1 MVPADEARLL
11 RANMLLERRDK
22 VDVLFRRERH
32 EHPDRTMQAGIQQ
45 HLSATSH
52 HRHLV
57 NARDEVADVDV
68 GQELRLMRRAHKQ
81 ALFVQDPRA
90 RWVIIHLVGHLGV
103 QSIDEYVAEAIS
115 SGDGCVIDHRRA
127 RDPAWLAVVREHE
140 KTVFRSLING
150 EVNRL
155 LHVANKNAGALSI
168 ESDNGRTKS
177 LMKMSER
184 FE

>member
-11 RANMLLERRDK
+11 RANMLLECRDK
-22 VDVLFRRERH
+22 VDVLLRREWH
-32 EHPDRTMQAGIQQ
+32 EHPDRTMQAGVQQ
-45 HLSATSH
+45 DLPATSH

-57 NARDEVADVDV
+57 NARDEVTDVDV
-68 GQELRLMRRAHKQ
+68 GQELRLMRRAHEQ
-81 ALFVQDPRA
+81 ALLVQDARA
-90 RWVIIHLVGHLGV
+90 RWIIVYLVGHLGV

-127 RDPAWLAVVREHE
+127 RNPARLTVVRENE

-168 ESDNGRTKS
+168 ESNDSRTES
-177 LMKMSER
+177 LMKISKG